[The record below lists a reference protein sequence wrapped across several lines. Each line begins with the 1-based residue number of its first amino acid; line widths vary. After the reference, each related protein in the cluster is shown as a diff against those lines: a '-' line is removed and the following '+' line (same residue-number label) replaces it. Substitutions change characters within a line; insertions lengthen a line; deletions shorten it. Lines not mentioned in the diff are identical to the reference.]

1 MLDLVIFDCDGVLVD
16 SEILSADTLIH
27 ELKLIG
33 IEIDRDYVRTHCLGR
48 SFPTVAK
55 SLAKNFDTVLPADF
69 EQRYRA
75 NLLARFE
82 TELCVTDGIFDAI
95 KATQAAGLKT
105 CVATSS
111 SPPRVAR
118 TLGVTGLAPL
128 FGPNV
133 FTASQ
138 VEHGK
143 PAPDLFLFAAKQMG
157 ALPSRTLVIEDSLPG
172 LEAGSAAQMHV
183 LAYAGASHLKGLR
196 LAQPSHVRSFDK
208 WEDFPHLLDE
218 FSNEDP
224 A

>member
-16 SEILSADTLIH
+16 SEILSADTLIN
-27 ELKLIG
+27 ELRIIG
-33 IEIDRDYVRTHCLGR
+33 IKIDRDYVRTHCLGR

-55 SLAKNFDTVLPADF
+55 SLAKSFDTVLPADF
-69 EQRYRA
+69 EQRYRTS
-75 NLLARFE
+75 LLEKFE
-82 TELCVTDGIFDAI
+82 TDLRVTEGIFEAI
-95 KATQAAGLKT
+95 QATQAAGLKI

-128 FGPNV
+128 FGANV

-138 VEHGK
+138 VENGK

-157 ALPSRTLVIEDSLPG
+157 ADPFRSLVIEDSLPG
-172 LEAGSAAQMHV
+172 LAAGDAAKMQV

-196 LAQPSHVRSFDK
+196 LAQPSHVRSFDN
-208 WEDFPHLLDE
+208 WAEFPHLLKE
-218 FSNEDP
+218 YSNEDS

>member
-16 SEILSADTLIH
+16 SEILSADTLIQ
-27 ELKLIG
+27 ELRLIG

-55 SLAKNFDTVLPADF
+55 SLAKSFETTLPADF
-69 EQRYRA
+69 EQRYRS

-82 TELCVTDGIFDAI
+82 TDLRVTDGIVDAI
-95 KATQAAGLKT
+95 KATQAIGLKI

-128 FGPNV
+128 FGAHV

-157 ALPSRTLVIEDSLPG
+157 ADPKRTLVIEDSLPG
-172 LEAGSAAQMHV
+172 LEAGAAARMNV

-196 LAQPSHVRSFDK
+196 LAQPAHVRAFDK
-208 WEDFPHLLDE
+208 WEDFPHLLKE
-218 FSNEDP
+218 YSNEDP